1 MPRWEFIEDSAAV
14 ASRVWFL
21 RVNGGGGGGGDVSS
35 VPADHQQAN
44 PWKPLRKCDCQ
55 SLNAKFYPSSK
66 TSDGGGDIEDDS
78 RSDSPVYID
87 GGRLAAYPEE
97 GIVRHNYLSTVQY
110 ELCSAI
116 WFRREEKSKKE
127 VLLHPIQDSTES
139 QAIEGF
145 YQRVVAATSSLGE
158 GLASVANETITL
170 EPGERKVVLNK
181 SPLKLI
187 LKEKGWFA
195 PQYDL
200 QRGYGEYKVEGEEE
214 ELQLGE
220 VGHVVFVVHG
230 IGEAFFSKQDV
241 NLPGIAEQM
250 NATRLLIQKQ
260 QVAEHKANLAKLKPA
275 KSDDNESG
283 SAHLPPAPERIE
295 IIPIEWFHRVHDS
308 SSTLMRSL
316 RSTTLTTIPA
326 LRAIANDVIFDVL
339 MYLTPKFCQ
348 SVLECVTEQ
357 ICQHYVTFLTVNPHF
372 HGKCSLIGH
381 SLGSVICWDLLSV
394 LQQQRGPSSSMMTGE
409 TKPGGSKLHPV
420 SIPSQDSVEI
430 GYQAYATGDASCPAD
445 VGGSTE
451 HISSDMAEHGT
462 WGPTLIRPMR
472 QTIPFM
478 PECTVFL
485 GSPLGLFLTLRGAHA
500 VFESLR
506 QEEIAS
512 LVSGRQPSP
521 ADLETIQRRVASPFH
536 LPTHH
541 LYNIFNPSD
550 PVAYRIEPLLLSP
563 NLDPEGPDFP
573 PPEYLTAV
581 GKDVRL
587 HVRARQIADDLQRT
601 LKDQK
606 NSWNALLDSTLAT
619 RAALQDGSSSSLA
632 SSRLLQAGKDA
643 SAGALAVAHMPL
655 PSWPPTFALGCP
667 LHPKRV
673 DYSFQP
679 AIVENEYINAVT
691 AHSSYFSNSDFQE
704 FLISK
709 LAKPPGLTS

>member
-1 MPRWEFIEDSAAV
+1 
-14 ASRVWFL
+14 
-21 RVNGGGGGGGDVSS
+21 
-35 VPADHQQAN
+35 
-44 PWKPLRKCDCQ
+44 
-55 SLNAKFYPSSK
+55 
-66 TSDGGGDIEDDS
+66 
-78 RSDSPVYID
+78 VYID
-87 GGRLAAYPEE
+87 GGRLAADPEE
-97 GIVRHNYLSTVQY
+97 GIVRHNYLPSVEY

-127 VLLHPIQDSTES
+127 VILHPIRDSGES

-145 YQRVVAATSSLGE
+145 YQRVVAATSSLGD
-158 GLASVANETITL
+158 GLASVANETLTL

-200 QRGYGEYKVEGEEE
+200 QRGYGEYKVDGEEE

-241 NLPGIAEQM
+241 NLPGIVEQM

-260 QVAEHKANLAKLKPA
+260 QVIEHKANLAKAKPA
-275 KSDDNESG
+275 KANDTDSG
-283 SAHLPPAPERIE
+283 SSRMPSPPERIE

-326 LRAIANDVIFDVL
+326 LRAIANDVVFDVL

-357 ICQHYVTFLTVNPHF
+357 ICQNYVTFLTVNPHF

-381 SLGSVICWDLLSV
+381 SLGSVICWDLLSI
-394 LQQQRGPSSSMMTGE
+394 LQQQQPQREPLSQATTNE
-409 TKPGGSKLHPV
+409 AKPGGAKLHPV

-430 GYQAYATGDASCPAD
+430 GYQAYAAGAASDTSSQADGGGTAGD
-445 VGGSTE
+445 G
-451 HISSDMAEHGT
+451 SSDMAEHGT
-462 WGPTLIRPMR
+462 WGPTLIRPMK
-472 QTIPFM
+472 QTIPFV
-478 PECTVFL
+478 PECTIFC

-506 QEEIAS
+506 QEEIVA
-512 LVSGRQPSP
+512 LVTGRQPSP
-521 ADLETIQRRVASPFH
+521 ADLETIQKRVASPFR
-536 LPTHH
+536 LPTHY

-563 NLDPEGPDFP
+563 NLDPGDPEFP
-573 PPEYLTAV
+573 PPEYLTAL

-587 HVRARQIADDLQRT
+587 HVKALQLADDLQRT

-606 NSWNALLDSTLAT
+606 NSWNTLLESKLAS
-619 RAALQDGSSSSLA
+619 RAALLQDA
-632 SSRLLQAGKDA
+632 KDA
-643 SAGALAVAHMPL
+643 SAVVHAPL
-655 PSWPPTFALGCP
+655 PSWPPAFPLGSP

-691 AHSSYFSNSDFQE
+691 AHSSYFTNIDFLE

-709 LAKPPGLTS
+709 LTRPTDSPS